1 VGIVELFRAG
11 GIMMY
16 PLLVCSIAGLALILL
31 KYITLTMAGRRSRRL
46 LARISELLAQ
56 HKFDEAR
63 AACEQSGGPVAAI
76 LAAGLRRMH
85 EGPDRVIRAIEHT
98 GAAQLSSLER
108 GLAALATVATISPL
122 IGFLGTVAGMI
133 QAFGAIEAYGE
144 VEPTIVAG
152 GIKVAL
158 ITTAAGL
165 IIAIPASAAHS
176 YFVAKVDRIILDM
189 EEISEHA
196 VDSMHAREM
205 KSTRPNL

>member
-196 VDSMHAREM
+196 VDSIHAREM

>member
-1 VGIVELFRAG
+1 
-11 GIMMY
+11 
-16 PLLVCSIAGLALILL
+16 
-31 KYITLTMAGRRSRRL
+31 
-46 LARISELLAQ
+46 
-56 HKFDEAR
+56 
-63 AACEQSGGPVAAI
+63 
-76 LAAGLRRMH
+76 MH

-196 VDSMHAREM
+196 VDSIHAREM